1 MLKKKFKSM
10 VALCLCLV
18 MVLSIGISANAGY
31 NHSFNFTVNAG
42 SGKYDANYR
51 TKSSDLSYAEVQYT
65 TINMTNTSGNIV
77 TMVRSGSSNATPGKT
92 LYYSSLGT
100 KNYYYSSGYGNIGDS
115 YRLYGSVGSS
125 VGGSVTL
132 KGVWTP

>member
-1 MLKKKFKSM
+1 MLKKRFKTM

-31 NHSFNFTVNAG
+31 NHSFGFTVTAG
-42 SGKYDANYR
+42 TGGYDANYR
-51 TKSSDLSYAEVQYT
+51 TKSTDLSFAEVQYT
-65 TINMTNTSGNIV
+65 KINMTNKSGNIV
-77 TMVRSGSSNATPGKT
+77 TMVRKGSSNATPGKT

-100 KNYYYSSGYGNIGDS
+100 KYYNYSSGYGNVGDS

-132 KGVWTP
+132 GGVWTP